1 MVWSHRRGIRPHF
14 AWKGLSPCVSRVAA
28 GSVGSLELP
37 RVVVSGK
44 SGIRSSCEGP
54 LRIPLELVQGSSA
67 SSRVEAGNSVFLSC
81 SDRDLRLFI
90 KVKLGSQAW
99 SGVKAWNSA
108 FLSSCPRGVRAL
120 VEFTWGIGLF
130 QEDQQGSR
138 PPILL

>member
-1 MVWSHRRGIRPHF
+1 M
-14 AWKGLSPCVSRVAA
+14 
-28 GSVGSLELP
+28 
-37 RVVVSGK
+37 
-44 SGIRSSCEGP
+44 
-54 LRIPLELVQGSSA
+54 
-67 SSRVEAGNSVFLSC
+67 FLSC